1 MKASNAGRVW
11 VKAAAIVGCGL
22 VLAGCESARFGG
34 RGPVVAARTAQ
45 TRPVQPEPAPVE
57 AIPSDA
63 VTSEPLAPPPGAYAP
78 QASAPSTAPNVVAD
92 VPTMPGSPRPVET
105 MTPSAA
111 PAAPVAAPTG
121 NSRSASIGAWT
132 AQEASGTSCRVQL
145 SSAPALDL
153 YKATANGCSNKDL
166 ARVTAWDFRD
176 GEVYLYQPGGA
187 VAARLRSSSGA
198 LQGVLAKSGAPLTL
212 SRS

>member
-1 MKASNAGRVW
+1 MKASNAVHVW
-11 VKAAAIVGCGL
+11 LKAASIIGCGL
-22 VLAGCESARFGG
+22 MLAGCESARFGG
-34 RGPVVAARTAQ
+34 RGPVVAARPSQ
-45 TRPVQPEPAPVE
+45 TRAAPEPAPVE
-57 AIPSDA
+57 AIPADT
-63 VTSEPLAPPPGAYAP
+63 VTSEPLAPPPGNYAP
-78 QASAPSTAPNVVAD
+78 QAPAPSSPAPVVAD
-92 VPTMPGSPRPVET
+92 VPVMPGSPRPVET
-105 MTPSAA
+105 MTPDTVA
-111 PAAPVAAPTG
+111 PAPQG
-121 NSRSASIGAWT
+121 NSRSASVGSWT
-132 AQEASGTSCRVQL
+132 AREAAGTSCRVQL

-153 YKATANGCSNKDL
+153 YKATASGCTNKDL

>member
-1 MKASNAGRVW
+1 MKASNAVHVW
-11 VKAAAIVGCGL
+11 LKAASIIGCGL
-22 VLAGCESARFGG
+22 MLAGCESARFGG
-34 RGPVVAARTAQ
+34 RGPVVAARPSQA
-45 TRPVQPEPAPVE
+45 RAAPEPAPVE
-57 AIPSDA
+57 AIPADT
-63 VTSEPLAPPPGAYAP
+63 VTSEPLAPPPGNYAP
-78 QASAPSTAPNVVAD
+78 QAPAPSSSAPVVAD
-92 VPTMPGSPRPVET
+92 VPVMPGSPRPVET
-105 MTPSAA
+105 MTPEAVA
-111 PAAPVAAPTG
+111 PAPQG
-121 NSRSASIGAWT
+121 NSRSASVGSWT
-132 AQEASGTSCRVQL
+132 AREAAGTSCRVQL

-153 YKATANGCSNKDL
+153 YKATASGCTNKDL